1 RESTFQSRRCRY
13 GDRRINLTSFPWLPS
28 VSPHHAPTILRGGAE
43 QKVTKVTKESGRTP
57 AETLLFN
64 VEEFCRRSAL
74 ACRSRKCWL
83 LRGGMPQSRR
93 PKHSLWRSIMT
104 KQIIIGGVVAG
115 LAMFIWGAVSHM
127 ALGLQES
134 GIKQFSNE
142 A

>member
-1 RESTFQSRRCRY
+1 GLNWRRTEISRQTVFFRFLRESTFRSRRCRY

-64 VEEFCRRSAL
+64 VAEFCRRSAL

-83 LRGGMPQSRR
+83 LRGGHATIAASQ
-93 PKHSLWRSIMT
+93 T
-104 KQIIIGGVVAG
+104 
-115 LAMFIWGAVSHM
+115 FI
-127 ALGLQES
+127 
-134 GIKQFSNE
+134 
-142 A
+142 